1 MTAPTIAMPDDQ
13 PQLSVTGVHAGYG
26 DLTVLRGVN
35 VTVTK
40 GRTTAVLGPNGAG
53 KTTLMRTIAAALPRT
68 AGEIWLDG
76 VSQAAEPSHRW
87 MRRIGWVPEGRMLFA
102 DYSVRDNLYQSARAA
117 GTQGDFEA
125 LLADCVALFPLV
137 GERLSSLAGNLS
149 GGQQQMVAI
158 ARAIVRRPCQLLL
171 DEPSLGLAPKILEA
185 IREGVKQL
193 QSSGLSVLIAE
204 QNVQWLEGLVDE
216 VVVLSQGRDV
226 VTGTADLLHDRETV
240 KRIYIGSQ

>member
-1 MTAPTIAMPDDQ
+1 MSQDQ
-13 PQLSVTGVHAGYG
+13 PQLSVRNVHAGYG
-26 DLTVLRGVN
+26 DLAVLRGIN
-35 VTVTK
+35 VTVQK

-53 KTTLMRTIAAALPRT
+53 KTTLMRTIAAALPRM

-76 VSQAAEPSHRW
+76 VSQASEPSHRW

-117 GTQGDFEA
+117 GTLGEFEA
-125 LLADCVALFPLV
+125 ALAECVTLFPV
-137 GERLSSLAGNLS
+137 IGERLRTLAGTLS

-158 ARAIVRRPCQLLL
+158 ARAIVRRPRQLLL
-171 DEPSLGLAPKILEA
+171 DEPSLGLAPKILET
-185 IREGVKQL
+185 IREGIKSL
-193 QSSGLSVLIAE
+193 QSTGLSVLIAE
-204 QNVQWLEGLVDE
+204 QNVPWLEGLVDE

-226 VTGTADLLHDRETV
+226 VTGTADLLYDRETV